1 MSEPDSEPSDP
12 LLRQLFDYWTKKKGE
27 RIAPSRTD
35 IDPAEL
41 RALLRNVFL
50 VERVGEPPRYRYRLV
65 GTNIVREFGE
75 EITGRYLDE
84 VDFDYVT
91 SRVVSE
97 YDRAAEER
105 RPIASK
111 WAYTKQSGRR
121 MVYERLILPLSSDG
135 RTVDMF
141 LCGATGTGT
150 G

>member
-1 MSEPDSEPSDP
+1 MSGPDIELSDP
-12 LLRQLFDYWTKKKGE
+12 VLRQLFDYWAKKKGG
-27 RIAPSRTD
+27 RIAPARGE
-35 IDPAEL
+35 IDPGEI
-41 RALLRNVFL
+41 RALLPNVFL

-65 GTNIVREFGE
+65 GTTVVKEFGE

-84 VDFDYVT
+84 VDFDFVT

-97 YDRAAEER
+97 YDRAAKER

-111 WAYTKQSGRR
+111 WSYTKQSGRQLT
-121 MVYERLILPLSSDG
+121 YERLILPLSSNG

-141 LCGATGTGT
+141 LCGATGTGS